1 MAFFNESGCC
11 GKTKVNNSGQ
21 LVSSAV
27 RANNFP
33 RFFLLHHIVFI
44 WTTVSCLERNKKK
57 TMFFLMNV
65 SSASAHLLHKSVNVY
80 MYIDLLLSCFS
91 LIKPKSATILL
102 FHKPLISWLI
112 QQLTLGNWQRS
123 YILYLCFLRR
133 WAIEEIIYIKYF
145 FWSGKSID
153 DEYQMKRGGIKNN
166 DYYFFFPL
174 WGAFLYTRTFACW
187 LLVSS
192 LKNK

>member
-1 MAFFNESGCC
+1 MNLDVVEKLRS
-11 GKTKVNNSGQ
+11 TT
-21 LVSSAV
+21 LVSLFLQPYVLTTFYGS
-27 RANNFP
+27 
-33 RFFLLHHIVFI
+33 FFYITLYLYELQCFV
-44 WTTVSCLERNKKK
+44 WKEKTTC
-57 TMFFLMNV
+57 FFLMNV

-112 QQLTLGNWQRS
+112 QQLTLGYWQRS

-145 FWSGKSID
+145 FGLVNQLMMNTRWS
-153 DEYQMKRGGIKNN
+153 E
-166 DYYFFFPL
+166 
-174 WGAFLYTRTFACW
+174 A
-187 LLVSS
+187 V
-192 LKNK
+192 

>member
-1 MAFFNESGCC
+1 MSW
-11 GKTKVNNSGQ
+11 KTKVKNFGQ

-27 RANNFP
+27 RTNNFP
-33 RFFLLHHIVFI
+33 QFFLLLHIVI
-44 WTTVSCLERNKKK
+44 TTVSCLERKKN
-57 TMFFLMNV
+57 MFFLMNV

-123 YILYLCFLRR
+123 YILNLCFLRR
-133 WAIEEIIYIKYF
+133 WAIKEIIYIKYF
-145 FWSGKSID
+145 FCLVNQLMMNTRWS
-153 DEYQMKRGGIKNN
+153 E
-166 DYYFFFPL
+166 
-174 WGAFLYTRTFACW
+174 A
-187 LLVSS
+187 V
-192 LKNK
+192 

>member
-27 RANNFP
+27 RAKNFL

-44 WTTVSCLERNKKK
+44 WTAVFCLERKNN
-57 TMFFLMNV
+57 MFFLMNV

-133 WAIEEIIYIKYF
+133 WAFEEIIYIKYF
-145 FWSGKSID
+145 FGLVNQLMMNTRWS
-153 DEYQMKRGGIKNN
+153 E
-166 DYYFFFPL
+166 
-174 WGAFLYTRTFACW
+174 A
-187 LLVSS
+187 V
-192 LKNK
+192 

>member
-1 MAFFNESGCC
+1 
-11 GKTKVNNSGQ
+11 
-21 LVSSAV
+21 
-27 RANNFP
+27 
-33 RFFLLHHIVFI
+33 
-44 WTTVSCLERNKKK
+44 
-57 TMFFLMNV
+57 MFFLMNV
-65 SSASAHLLHKSVNVY
+65 SSASVHLLHKSVNVY

-145 FWSGKSID
+145 FLSGKSIN
-153 DEYQMKRGGIKNN
+153 DEYQMKRGGIKNSN
-166 DYYFFFPL
+166 YFFFPSEVHFCIHVLLRVDFLFPL
-174 WGAFLYTRTFACW
+174 WKINKIFME
-187 LLVSS
+187 
-192 LKNK
+192 LK

>member
-1 MAFFNESGCC
+1 MGFWRFLMNRDVVEE
-11 GKTKVNNSGQ
+11 TKVKNVGQ
-21 LVSSAV
+21 VVPSAV

-33 RFFLLHHIVFI
+33 RFFLLLHIVI
-44 WTTVSCLERNKKK
+44 STVSCLERNKKK

-145 FWSGKSID
+145 FGLVNQLMMNTRWS
-153 DEYQMKRGGIKNN
+153 E
-166 DYYFFFPL
+166 
-174 WGAFLYTRTFACW
+174 A
-187 LLVSS
+187 V
-192 LKNK
+192 

>member
-1 MAFFNESGCC
+1 MSW
-11 GKTKVNNSGQ
+11 KTKVKNFGQ

-33 RFFLLHHIVFI
+33 QFFLLLHIVI
-44 WTTVSCLERNKKK
+44 TTVSCLERKKN
-57 TMFFLMNV
+57 MFFLMNV

-123 YILYLCFLRR
+123 YILKLCFLRR
-133 WAIEEIIYIKYF
+133 WAIKEIIYIKYF
-145 FWSGKSID
+145 FCLVNQLMMNTRWS
-153 DEYQMKRGGIKNN
+153 E
-166 DYYFFFPL
+166 
-174 WGAFLYTRTFACW
+174 A
-187 LLVSS
+187 V
-192 LKNK
+192 